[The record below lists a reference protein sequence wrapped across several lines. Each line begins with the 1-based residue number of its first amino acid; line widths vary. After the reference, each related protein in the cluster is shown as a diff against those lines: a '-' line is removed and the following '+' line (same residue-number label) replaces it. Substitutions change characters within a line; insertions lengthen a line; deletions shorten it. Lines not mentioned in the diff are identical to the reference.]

1 VTGLARA
8 LSIRPG
14 EGRLLGFVAA
24 AFAAVEAGRGLGE
37 VGVDTLIL
45 NRSGA
50 SALPPLYVGLGL
62 VGLVVTLGYGALLAR
77 AGGDRFVPWLLLS
90 FALLLGAE
98 RLLALSGLEA
108 VYPALWISVYVV
120 GALLVTVLWTV
131 AGAAFHARQ
140 AKRLFP
146 LCTGAAIA
154 GSFVGLLAAGPVAR
168 LVGAENLVLAEALL
182 IAVAA
187 VLLSRVRIRL
197 RPASRPGEPRPS
209 MAATLG
215 AGAAYVARSPLMR
228 LIAIAYLLFAV
239 LLFSVSY
246 PFLGAMSAAFPT
258 QAGLATALGVFSASV
273 TAVSFLIAIAFA
285 NRVTARVGVA
295 TVALLLPV
303 VYLAGF
309 GAWLVR
315 FTLATAIGVR
325 FAQQVTQRGLSNAA
339 WSSFFSV
346 LPASRR
352 GQVLAFIDGVP
363 GQLGTIISGLLLMAA
378 ALLPSEAVF
387 ALGAITA
394 AVCIVVV
401 VRIRRSYG
409 LSLVAT
415 LREGLGERVLE
426 GGPGLAGLDR
436 DPRVVAE
443 LRAATRAAHA
453 GDRMFAAQL
462 LGELRVGEAVEDL
475 GRLLADDDRQV
486 RIAAVGALAGT
497 GTETGMPEWVER
509 ALGDE
514 DAAVRGAALAAI
526 AASGGRLAVPD
537 SALERL
543 RLDPSPSVRGLVA
556 VATANSDDL
565 AAARGIVEE
574 LLASPAGEDRSAGL
588 LAIARLPGPSALTDP
603 RPFLADPSPEVRTA
617 AIAALAAKASIGAA
631 HHAALDDLV
640 HALDDVAMAVRAA
653 AAAALGTDAEG
664 RERIIGV
671 LQTGSEEAQTAAVG
685 GLDGN
690 ADEVHD
696 PLVAWAIGQVGRA
709 TSLRRQGAAL
719 AVASPTT
726 GEALASVSLLRLV
739 LERRM
744 AAIEARLLTALT
756 VLGAPEA
763 GSLIRRNLGSDDPQ
777 VRAQAIEGL
786 DALGDRRL
794 ARAVVQLLDS
804 EEDVRGNAG
813 EDAGWAPRMLS
824 RDPDPW
830 VRALAIRTLAEQLT
844 DERTQLLEH
853 AQDDPDAV
861 VRGALMGLEVGTRMP
876 ETRSMLTD
884 IERMLLLCR
893 VPLFAVLEPED
904 LQRVAAAST
913 ERGWEAGETLMTEGD
928 PGDEMVSLVAGT
940 VRVVHRD
947 AGAERLIR
955 TYAAGD
961 HIGELAVL
969 REGPRAATVV
979 AEEPGVRGLVIG
991 GLGLQAIVRERP
1003 AAAMAMLATLAD
1015 RISQQ

>member
-1 VTGLARA
+1 MTAGHVVGRGADRGSATNRAPGPGCGGGAPHVSGFARA

-98 RLLALSGLEA
+98 RLLALTSLEA

-187 VLLSRVRIRL
+187 ALLSRVRIRL
-197 RPASRPGEPRPS
+197 RPAARPGEARPS

-258 QAGLATALGVFSASV
+258 QAGLATALGVFSATV
-273 TAVSFLIAIAFA
+273 TAVSFLIAVALA

-295 TVALLLPV
+295 SVALLLPV

-315 FTLATAIGVR
+315 FTLATAVGVR

-346 LPASRR
+346 LPPARR

-363 GQLGTIISGLLLMAA
+363 GQLGTVLSGLLLMAA
-378 ALLPSEAVF
+378 TLLPSEAVF
-387 ALGAITA
+387 ALGAVTA

-401 VRIRRSYG
+401 ARIRRSYG
-409 LSLVAT
+409 LSLIAT

-426 GGPGLAGLDR
+426 GGPGLAGLGR

-462 LGELRVGEAVEDL
+462 LGELRVSEAIEDL
-475 GRLLADDDRQV
+475 ARLVADGDRQV
-486 RIAAVGALAGT
+486 RLTAVEALAAVG
-497 GTETGMPEWVER
+497 TETRR
-509 ALGDE
+509 ARLGR
-514 DAAVRGAALAAI
+514 AGPRRRGRRGAPRCP
-526 AASGGRLAVPD
+526 GRHHGQ
-537 SALERL
+537 R
-543 RLDPSPSVRGLVA
+543 RSPGC
-556 VATANSDDL
+556 
-565 AAARGIVEE
+565 
-574 LLASPAGEDRSAGL
+574 
-588 LAIARLPGPSALTDP
+588 P
-603 RPFLADPSPEVRTA
+603 R
-617 AIAALAAKASIGAA
+617 
-631 HHAALDDLV
+631 
-640 HALDDVAMAVRAA
+640 
-653 AAAALGTDAEG
+653 
-664 RERIIGV
+664 
-671 LQTGSEEAQTAAVG
+671 
-685 GLDGN
+685 
-690 ADEVHD
+690 
-696 PLVAWAIGQVGRA
+696 
-709 TSLRRQGAAL
+709 RR
-719 AVASPTT
+719 
-726 GEALASVSLLRLV
+726 
-739 LERRM
+739 
-744 AAIEARLLTALT
+744 
-756 VLGAPEA
+756 
-763 GSLIRRNLGSDDPQ
+763 
-777 VRAQAIEGL
+777 
-786 DALGDRRL
+786 
-794 ARAVVQLLDS
+794 
-804 EEDVRGNAG
+804 
-813 EDAGWAPRMLS
+813 
-824 RDPDPW
+824 
-830 VRALAIRTLAEQLT
+830 
-844 DERTQLLEH
+844 
-853 AQDDPDAV
+853 
-861 VRGALMGLEVGTRMP
+861 
-876 ETRSMLTD
+876 
-884 IERMLLLCR
+884 
-893 VPLFAVLEPED
+893 
-904 LQRVAAAST
+904 
-913 ERGWEAGETLMTEGD
+913 
-928 PGDEMVSLVAGT
+928 
-940 VRVVHRD
+940 
-947 AGAERLIR
+947 
-955 TYAAGD
+955 
-961 HIGELAVL
+961 
-969 REGPRAATVV
+969 PRAAPPSTPARASVARWRWPSRARVTCRRRWASSPSCWRPRPRRIAPPVCWPSRGYPSPANLPIPGRSWPIPAQTSEPPPSRPWLRRPRPARHVTRRSTTWCAPSMTMRWPSASRPPAPSPPTPKVV
-979 AEEPGVRGLVIG
+979 AASSASSRQGPRKP
-991 GLGLQAIVRERP
+991 RP
-1003 AAAMAMLATLAD
+1003 RPSARSTGTPMRYATHW
-1015 RISQQ
+1015 